1 VKSAPAPT
9 ETALRRELT
18 LRGAVALGIGG
29 TVGGGVY
36 VLVGAAAREA
46 GPGALL
52 AFVLGFLASLLIAVP
67 YAELACRYPLAGG
80 GYAFARAVFGR
91 HVGFLMGWGFWGAY
105 LLISGYVTLGFGGY
119 LHAVTGLP
127 VTAGAVLLVAACLA
141 LNLLGLRVSA
151 GAQTAVLAAALAG
164 LLTFSVWGLPSVDAG
179 HFEPPLPHGLGGV
192 LTASL
197 LTFLAFGGFDMV
209 AAAGEEIERPER
221 NLPRAILITLASV
234 LGLYLLVCFV
244 ALGVTAGDELGSSRA
259 PLADAAARFGGS
271 PARGL
276 IVFTALLTTAATAN
290 AVLVV
295 TSRISFA
302 MARDGLLPRA
312 LSRLGRR
319 TGAPW
324 VALVVSAALLAV
336 VAAAG
341 SVGFSASAG
350 GFLYV
355 LHFVVP
361 LIALVALARRG
372 ELGSAAFR
380 TPAPRLL
387 LPLAFAG
394 CAALLVAGGAEGAA
408 GGLGWL
414 CLGAVGYLAAGGR
427 TSTVAA

>member
-1 VKSAPAPT
+1 MATAPATP
-9 ETALRRELT
+9 EAILRRELS

-52 AFVLGFLASLLIAVP
+52 AFVLGFLASLLIAMP

-91 HVGFLMGWGFWGAY
+91 HIGFMMGWGFWGAY

-119 LHAVTGLP
+119 LHAVTGMP

-141 LNLLGLRVSA
+141 LNLLGVRVTV
-151 GAQTAVLAAALAG
+151 GVQTAVITAALAG
-164 LLTFSVWGLPSVDAG
+164 LLAFSVWGLPSVQVG
-179 HFEPPLPHGLGGV
+179 HFEPLLPRGLEGV
-192 LTASL
+192 LFASL

-221 NLPRAILITLASV
+221 NLPRAILITLVAV

-244 ALGVTAGDELGSSRA
+244 AVGVAGGDDLGASHA
-259 PLADAAARFGGS
+259 PLADAAALFGGS
-271 PARGL
+271 RARGML
-276 IVFTALLTTAATAN
+276 VFTALLTTAATAN

-302 MARDGLLPRA
+302 MARDGLLPRG
-312 LSRLGRR
+312 LTRLGRR
-319 TGAPW
+319 SGAPW
-324 VALVVSAALLAV
+324 GALTASAALLAV
-336 VAAAG
+336 VAATG
-341 SVGFSASAG
+341 SVRFSASAG

-361 LIALVALARRG
+361 LIALVALRRRG
-372 ELGSAAFR
+372 ELGTAAFR
-380 TPAPRLL
+380 TPAPRLV
-387 LPLAFAG
+387 LPLAFVG

-414 CLGAVGYLAAGGR
+414 CLGGAGYQVVRVPRFRG
-427 TSTVAA
+427 